1 MGPGSPAWDTAGRV
15 WCALWGSRRFWVT
28 ALYQV
33 HREPPSPASS
43 LTCPLMSQVEQ
54 LYVRQLVEEAGKG
67 CGPGSLMQAPEEPPP
82 DQVFRMFPEICASHQ
97 RPFFRE
103 NQQITV

>member
-1 MGPGSPAWDTAGRV
+1 MACSLGVPEVLGDSSGPGAQSA
-15 WCALWGSRRFWVT
+15 
-28 ALYQV
+28 
-33 HREPPSPASS
+33 PPPASS
-43 LTCPLMSQVEQ
+43 LTRPLMSQVEQ

-82 DQVFRMFPEICASHQ
+82 DQVFRMFPEICVSHQ

>member
-1 MGPGSPAWDTAGRV
+1 MACSLGVPEVLGDGSGLGV
-15 WCALWGSRRFWVT
+15 QS
-28 ALYQV
+28 
-33 HREPPSPASS
+33 PPPTPRSS
-43 LTCPLMSQVEQ
+43 LTRALLSQVEQ

-67 CGPGSLMQAPEEPPP
+67 CGPGSSMQAPEEPPP

>member
-1 MGPGSPAWDTAGRV
+1 MACSLGVPKVLGDSSVPGAQRAP
-15 WCALWGSRRFWVT
+15 
-28 ALYQV
+28 
-33 HREPPSPASS
+33 PPSSS